1 MTTPRGHAANWA
13 ALITTF
19 LTVFLLGCQI
29 GALL

>member
-13 ALITTF
+13 ALISTF
-19 LTVFLLGCQI
+19 IVIFLLGAQI